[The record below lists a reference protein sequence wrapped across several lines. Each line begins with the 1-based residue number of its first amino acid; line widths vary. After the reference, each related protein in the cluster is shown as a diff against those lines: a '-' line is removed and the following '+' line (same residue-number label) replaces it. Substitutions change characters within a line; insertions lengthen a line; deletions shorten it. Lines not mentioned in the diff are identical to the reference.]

1 MSLTPEE
8 METLDLRS
16 PRWLEDPISFVD
28 KYYTDDEIADLL
40 MSDREVLKT
49 FLSTLGCSLSNRQV
63 RESANSA
70 TRWIND
76 LNSCEETEGL
86 TNDMKLWR
94 VGHKAILAWINSHR
108 AMRSTYSTTN
118 PNQYRRQ

>member
-1 MSLTPEE
+1 MTLTPEE

-28 KYYTDDEIADLL
+28 RYHKDDEIVDLL
-40 MSDREVLKT
+40 MSDREVLKN

-63 RESANSA
+63 RESANVA
-70 TRWIND
+70 TRWIMD
-76 LNSCEETEGL
+76 LNSCEETDDL
-86 TNDMKLWR
+86 TDDMKLWR
-94 VGHKAILAWINSHR
+94 VGHKAMLAWLQSHR
-108 AMRSTYSTTN
+108 AMRSTSSMTN

>member
-1 MSLTPEE
+1 MPLTPDE

-28 KYYTDDEIADLL
+28 MYHKDEEIVDLL
-40 MSDREVLKT
+40 MSNREVLRT

-70 TRWIND
+70 TRWIMD

-86 TNDMKLWR
+86 TDDMKLWR
-94 VGHKAILAWINSHR
+94 EGGKAILTWLHSHR
-108 AMRSTYSTTN
+108 AKRSTYSTTN